1 MKKLLQV
8 FRTFGIRGAFWL
20 IVYKFLYP
28 KLQAFKSSLE
38 LLEWAVKHDAVLK
51 RENSLVQL
59 LGLPDFPK
67 SSIWF
72 RPFTSD
78 SLVIRQHY
86 FSHELQPVVNYFRQI
101 KKEPK
106 LMIDAGGNIGVA
118 TRYMQEY
125 FPGLKA
131 LVLEAA
137 GSNCA
142 IAKLNLDPVRSTLW
156 EKALWWR
163 SEELNFNTNDSA
175 WAIKVSDNSGKG
187 RGKVKGISLSQIL
200 SLDDYSNVDFVKIDI
215 EGAEEKVFSLDDGLS
230 KLISGIDCITVEPHS
245 ESGSK
250 ILSEKLVEWGYK
262 VEYHGELIFGFR

>member
-1 MKKLLQV
+1 MKKILQV

-20 IVYKFLYP
+20 IIYKLLYP
-28 KLQAFKSSLE
+28 KLQALKSSLE

-51 RENSLVQL
+51 QENSLVQMI
-59 LGLPDFPK
+59 GLPDFPK

-72 RPFTSD
+72 RLFTSD

-86 FSHELQPVVNYFRQI
+86 FSHELKPVVDYFRKI

-137 GSNCA
+137 GSNCV
-142 IAKLNLDPVRSTLW
+142 IAKINLDPLRSTLW

-200 SLDDYSNVDFVKIDI
+200 ESKEYSETDFIKIDI
-215 EGAEEKVFSLDDGLS
+215 EGAEEKVFALDDGLK
-230 KLISGIDCITVEPHS
+230 KLVSGIACITVEPHS
-245 ESGSK
+245 ELGIK
-250 ILSEKLVEWGYK
+250 LLTDKLVDWGYK

>member
-1 MKKLLQV
+1 MKKLIQV
-8 FRTFGIRGAFWL
+8 MRTFGFRGGFWL

-28 KLQAFKSSLE
+28 KLQSFKSSLE
-38 LLEWAVKHDAVLK
+38 LLEWAEKHDAILRRK
-51 RENSLVQL
+51 NRLVHL

-125 FPGLKA
+125 FPGLKSI
-131 LVLEAA
+131 VIEAA

-142 IAKLNLDPVRSTLW
+142 IAKLNLDPLRSTLW

-175 WAIKVSDNSGKG
+175 WAIKVSDNSEKG

-200 SLDDYSNVDFVKIDI
+200 ESKEYSETDFIKIDI
-215 EGAEEKVFSLDDGLS
+215 EGAEEKVFALDDRLK
-230 KLISGIDCITVEPHS
+230 KLVTGVACITVEPHS
-245 ESGSK
+245 ELGIKLLTS
-250 ILSEKLVEWGYK
+250 KLVDWGYK